1 MLLDFNLAAESLG
14 EAPDDGAR
22 AMMGGTL
29 PYMAPEHLDAFNPRG
44 STPPGAVD
52 ERSDI
57 YALGLILFEMIA
69 GRPAFPEPPEGL
81 PLIDVLAWLTAQ
93 RRAGA
98 PSLRTA
104 EPRVS
109 WGLDAIVSKCLD
121 PDPDRRYRSAGE
133 LAEDLRRFL
142 DDLPLKFAHEP
153 SARERLAK
161 WMRRH
166 PRASSIWTL
175 APLATALI
183 LTIGAVAWTKAY
195 HLREVAA
202 RLNLRRF
209 GEAFHECQFLL
220 NTSGSDGLDDHLR
233 RGVEQSHALIDRFGV
248 GRRGDWSRGYWV
260 APLAPEER
268 DALRRDLA
276 ELILLEARARVR
288 LSQFE
293 GTEDDRRRALE
304 WAVAWLDRAESLDPS
319 PSPALFAERARYH
332 HALGQADRAHRDRD
346 RAEAT
351 AAATCRDEYLLGTAE
366 LADGRPDR
374 AERRLRRAVMLDPKR
389 FWAWFA
395 LGLCHFDQGRYSDAV
410 GDFNVCTV
418 LMPEFAWPFAN
429 RGLALARAGR
439 LPEAIDSFDRALSL
453 SPTFAEA
460 YGTRGL
466 VLLEAG
472 EAARAERDL
481 ARAIELGRQDVA
493 VKVGRA
499 EALCKLGRPGEG
511 LAIYDDLIAA
521 RPYDARLLSARGMA
535 QLLADPKAAEA
546 DFRAAL
552 GHDPGSAIAH
562 FGLARL
568 RFRSDPRAAEKEVE
582 LALRAD
588 PGHFDSLEL
597 RALIRAHLGRSD
609 AIEDVDRLLRSPTPH
624 RLYNAACAMAVL
636 SRFQPSHESRALD
649 LLRRAVESG
658 FPVAPARDDPDLA
671 ALRGRA
677 EFHTLLGAQT
687 AAR

>member
-1 MLLDFNLAAESLG
+1 MLLDFNLAAEAIDESP
-14 EAPDDGAR
+14 EDGAR

-69 GRPAFPEPPEGL
+69 GRPGFPDPPERL
-81 PLIDVLAWLTAQ
+81 ELIDLLTWLTAQ
-93 RRAGA
+93 RRGA
-98 PSLRTA
+98 VPSLRAA

-121 PDPDRRYRSAGE
+121 PEPDRRYRSAGE

-142 DDLPLKFAHEP
+142 DDQPLRFAPEP

-161 WMRRH
+161 WARRH
-166 PRASSIWTL
+166 PRASSIWTI

-183 LTIGAVAWTKAY
+183 LTIGAVAWTQAG

-209 GEAFHECQFLL
+209 REAFHECQFLL
-220 NTSGSDGLDDHLR
+220 NTSGSSGLDDHLR
-233 RGVEQSHALIDRFGV
+233 RGVQQAHALVDRFEV

-268 DALRRDLA
+268 EGLRRDLA

-304 WAVAWLDRAESLDPS
+304 WAVAWLDRAESLDS
-319 PSPALFAERARYH
+319 TPSPALFAERARYH
-332 HALGQADRAHRDRD
+332 HALGQADLARRDRE
-346 RAEAT
+346 RAKASPPT
-351 AAATCRDEYLLGTAE
+351 TCRDEYLLGTAE
-366 LADGRPDR
+366 LADGHPDR
-374 AERRLRRAVMLDPKR
+374 AERRLRRAVALDAKR

-395 LGLCHFDQGRYSDAV
+395 LGLCHFDQGRYVDAV

-439 LPEAIDSFDRALSL
+439 LPEAIDSFDRALAL

-472 EAARAERDL
+472 DAARAERDL
-481 ARAIELGRQDVA
+481 ARAIELGRQDFA
-493 VKVGRA
+493 IRAGRA
-499 EALCKLGRPGEG
+499 EALAKLGRLGEG
-511 LAIYDDLIAA
+511 LAIYDELIAS
-521 RPYDARLLSARGMA
+521 RPYDARLLAARGMA
-535 QLLADPKAAEA
+535 RLAADPKAAEA

-552 GHDPGSAIAH
+552 GHDPGLARAL
-562 FGLARL
+562 FGLARVH
-568 RFRSDPRAAEKEVE
+568 FRSDLEAAEGEVDR
-582 LALRAD
+582 ALRAEPD
-588 PGHFDSLEL
+588 HIDSLEL
-597 RALIRAHLGRSD
+597 RALIRAHLGRAD
-609 AIEDVDRLLRSPTPH
+609 AIDDVDRLLQSPTPH
-624 RLYNAACAMAVL
+624 RLYNAACALAVL
-636 SRFQPSHESRALD
+636 SRTQRSYEPRAMA
-649 LLRRAVESG
+649 LLHRAIEAG
-658 FPVAPARDDPDLA
+658 FPAPSARDDPDLGSLRNRA
-671 ALRGRA
+671 DFRALVG
-677 EFHTLLGAQT
+677 LKT
-687 AAR
+687 ATR